1 MLPTKRKSDGPE
13 NPLFKKRQLTE
24 AISTANTS
32 NHTTSGNNGPT
43 VWMVQ
48 WSVRLALVH
57 PVTKSKAR
65 RAPQY
70 KKHKTWDGDGILV
83 IERSLDARLYDSDG
97 KP

>member
-1 MLPTKRKSDGPE
+1 MLPAKRKSDGSE
-13 NPLFKKRQLTE
+13 NPLFKKRQTTE
-24 AISTANTS
+24 AVSTVSTS
-32 NHTTSGNNGPT
+32 NHLPPGHNGPT
-43 VWMVQ
+43 VWTVQ
-48 WSVRLALVH
+48 WSVRLVRIH
-57 PVTKSKAR
+57 PVIKSMAR